1 MNIDI
6 FEFSPT
12 KLAESYTT
20 VSHRTIYHL
29 CEKGIITEEQC
40 NELVSTIMVS
50 AVPNRK
56 GFGEKLLT
64 RLFNK
69 PKDNSDTWVF
79 PIVELPKDDGIGN

>member
-6 FEFSPT
+6 FEFNPT

-20 VSHRTIYHL
+20 VSHQTIQYLH
-29 CEKGIITEEQC
+29 EKGIITEEQC
-40 NELVSTIMVS
+40 NELLESIMVS

-69 PKDNSDTWVF
+69 PQDNSDTWIF
-79 PIVELPKDDGIGN
+79 PIVELPKDEK